1 MYYPLLFHPL
11 DFFGHVVDELL
22 TAEDLDVVV
31 ESEHEAAYAE
41 KRGYVGLECPAAVG
55 IWCHGFG

>member
-11 DFFGHVVDELL
+11 DFFGYVVDELL

-41 KRGYVGLECPAAVG
+41 KRSEVGWACPAAVG
-55 IWCHGFG
+55 IWCHELG

>member
-11 DFFGHVVDELL
+11 DFFGYVVDELL

-41 KRGYVGLECPAAVG
+41 KRG
-55 IWCHGFG
+55 

>member
-22 TAEDLDVVV
+22 AAEDLDVVV

-41 KRGYVGLECPAAVG
+41 KYKTLLLFLADPYTAL
-55 IWCHGFG
+55 